1 MILDLSCQFIYPTL
15 QRFRVFPFNLAY
27 PLLAGRQ
34 WCLIALAVDL
44 IDWKARRTCCAFSGS
59 ACGGG
64 GAAAAAAGSLTLV
77 VVLGGEGR
85 LRGGGRP
92 LGRAGSGRILG
103 VVAERPKPIDDVE
116 EATSCGAA
124 SGSESDSEGA
134 SDKGSESVSETSP
147 SLGMV
152 IVEACLG
159 FLIGLKL
166 V

>member
-1 MILDLSCQFIYPTL
+1 M
-15 QRFRVFPFNLAY
+15 FPFNLAY
-27 PLLAGRQ
+27 PLLACRQ
-34 WCLIALAVDL
+34 WCLIASAVAL
-44 IDWKARRTCCAFSGS
+44 VDWKERRTSCAFSDS

-85 LRGGGRP
+85 FRGGGRP
-92 LGRAGSGRILG
+92 LGRAGSGRTLG
-103 VVAERPKPIDDVE
+103 VVVERPRPVDDVE

-124 SGSESDSEGA
+124 PSSESDSEGA

-147 SLGMV
+147 SLGIV
-152 IVEACLG
+152 TVEACLG
-159 FLIGLKL
+159 FLIGLEL